1 MRWPFRRPAGTPLP
15 PAEPEPAAAPA
26 PRPAGASPGR
36 RAWQTLPPLVPVVA
50 KPRITVAAPNVT
62 MTRSLLHRPAM
73 PARDAR
79 PVGRVDGLADVLPAL
94 DVDDPA
100 RAAPAEPIEAPR
112 PVRAVPRP
120 VERPPLTAATSEYV
134 GEAREAAEP
143 YRAPAWL
150 RALSSGPVL
159 DPLFGVM
166 LPGPQQPARPVA
178 APRPPARPAPTVQ
191 GAPPRRPLRPRGR
204 LGLGAPLRPDAAEA
218 PDAEPEPAG
227 SQALAAPVGIPAL
240 PALTTPPAREP
251 GSSLVSPRTAQRG
264 ITQRGITQP
273 GITQPGITQPGATQP
288 EVDRP
293 EVGRPPAESRPLT
306 HTPALETRPQPAEA
320 PSLSRVATPP
330 PAALARDVVA
340 ATGVDLDRVLVHRGP
355 DVDRQATRL
364 DAAAFAA
371 DDQVHLGSAAGHDDG
386 PEARALIAHELVHIA
401 QQRQLRGAVPD
412 EASPDG
418 VRLEAEAVAVE
429 QAVRESRPLP
439 ALAHPRPVPVVPAR
453 AVEKPVAGRP
463 VGVLSQPALA
473 GPVPQGVVVRGRV
486 QRRPL
491 DLDHAPSLAGAAQP
505 AAPAPAATPPAP
517 APSPAT
523 PSPAEKPKEPAVQ
536 PPTTRQRFAAL
547 GEGLGTDLGDMVL
560 ASWSLEQGHDTGAAG
575 SGGGAS
581 GGGNSGAGANAAG
594 ANGGGSRQEQ
604 FNRLARPALDRM
616 NEERAARGEHPLAEL
631 PQEEEQRIWRQVDQ
645 GVAGGG
651 AAGTGGTGQQQGQPI
666 RSWHDLGTA
675 VGGDLSDMVGSSF
688 GLDVAELARADTA
701 ASAAATGAATGAG
714 AGRTDPHHDQHKK
727 IEPDDIDLD
736 ELSHRLYDRIRSRLR
751 LELLL
756 DRERAGLLSDFR

>member
-1 MRWPFRRPAGTPLP
+1 MRWPFSRRPAAT
-15 PAEPEPAAAPA
+15 PAAPVESGSAPPA
-26 PRPAGASPGR
+26 PRPAGAGPGR

-50 KPRITVAAPNVT
+50 RPRITVAAPNVT
-62 MTRSLLHRPAM
+62 MTRSLLHRPAA
-73 PARDAR
+73 PAHDAR

-94 DVDDPA
+94 DVDGPA
-100 RAAPAEPIEAPR
+100 RAVPAEPIEAPR

-166 LPGPQQPARPVA
+166 LPGPPQPARPVA
-178 APRPPARPAPTVQ
+178 APRPPARPAPTVE

-204 LGLGAPLRPDAAEA
+204 LGLGAPLRPDAAAA

-251 GSSLVSPRTAQRG
+251 GSPLVSPRTAQPGITQRG

-273 GITQPGITQPGATQP
+273 GVTQP

-293 EVGRPPAESRPLT
+293 EVGRPPVESRPLT
-306 HTPALETRPQPAEA
+306 HAPALETRPQPAEA

-355 DVDRQATRL
+355 DVDRQATQL
-364 DAAAFAA
+364 GAAAFAG
-371 DDQVHLGSAAGHDDG
+371 DDQVHLGTAAGHDDG
-386 PEARALIAHELVHIA
+386 PEARALVAHELVHIA
-401 QQRQLRGAVPD
+401 QQRQLGGALPD
-412 EASPDG
+412 EASVDG
-418 VRLEAEAVAVE
+418 IRLEAEAVAVE

-439 ALAHPRPVPVVPAR
+439 KLAHPRPVPVVEAR
-453 AVEKPVAGRP
+453 PVEQPVAGRP
-463 VGVLSQPALA
+463 VGALSRPALA

-491 DLDHAPSLAGAAQP
+491 DLGHAPTMAVAAQSAAQSP
-505 AAPAPAATPPAP
+505 AAPLPTPAP
-517 APSPAT
+517 PVT
-523 PSPAEKPKEPAVQ
+523 PEKPAEKPQTPAAE

-547 GEGLGTDLGDMVL
+547 GEGLGTDLGDLVL
-560 ASWSLEQGHDTGAAG
+560 ASWSLEQGHDTGTKG
-575 SGGGAS
+575 SGANGSGAT
-581 GGGNSGAGANAAG
+581 GAGAA
-594 ANGGGSRQEQ
+594 GGGSRQEQ
-604 FNRLARPALDRM
+604 FNRLAQPALERM
-616 NEERAARGEHPLAEL
+616 NEERAARGEHPLAQL
-631 PQEEEQRIWRQVDQ
+631 PPEEEERIWRQVDQ
-645 GVAGGG
+645 GGGSGAGANGY
-651 AAGTGGTGQQQGQPI
+651 GQRHTEQPI
-666 RSWHDLGTA
+666 RSWHDLDTA
-675 VGGDLSDMVGSSF
+675 VGNDLSDLVGSSF
-688 GLDVAELARADTA
+688 GLDAAELARADA
-701 ASAAATGAATGAG
+701 ASSGAAANPAAA
-714 AGRTDPHHDQHKK
+714 AAAARTDGHHDQHKK

-736 ELSHRLYDRIRSRLR
+736 ELGHRLYDRIRSRLR